1 MGRVMH
7 WSSGIDHERL
17 MRGWLTVVV
26 VGEPQI
32 DGRLIRS
39 GQQWTQGGSQG
50 GKLKSKERQRDRE
63 TTRDRERANMVGYD
77 TKVAVGLVVAV
88 AAGSDRESSGQ
99 HDGAVTAKTVSV
111 PTVNGE
117 R

>member
-1 MGRVMH
+1 MDAGREPRRKAE
-7 WSSGIDHERL
+7 IKRER
-17 MRGWLTVVV
+17 
-26 VGEPQI
+26 E
-32 DGRLIRS
+32 
-39 GQQWTQGGSQG
+39 
-50 GKLKSKERQRDRE
+50 RE
-63 TTRDRERANMVGYD
+63 TETEKGRGRERANMVGYD